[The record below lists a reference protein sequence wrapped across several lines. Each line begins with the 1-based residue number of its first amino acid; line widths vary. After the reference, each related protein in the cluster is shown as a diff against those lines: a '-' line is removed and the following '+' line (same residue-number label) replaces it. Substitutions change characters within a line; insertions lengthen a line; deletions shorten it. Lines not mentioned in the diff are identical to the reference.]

1 MDTLVTKYDKAVED
15 LIQKDQ
21 KISKLTD
28 DLLNVN
34 REFERQ
40 IESNAGLLKKNES

>member
-15 LIQKDQ
+15 LISKDQ

-34 REFERQ
+34 RESERQ
-40 IESNAGLLKKNES
+40 VETITSL

>member
-1 MDTLVTKYDKAVED
+1 MDTLVAKYDKAVED
-15 LIQKDQ
+15 LIVKDQ

-40 IESNAGLLKKNES
+40 IETNTGL